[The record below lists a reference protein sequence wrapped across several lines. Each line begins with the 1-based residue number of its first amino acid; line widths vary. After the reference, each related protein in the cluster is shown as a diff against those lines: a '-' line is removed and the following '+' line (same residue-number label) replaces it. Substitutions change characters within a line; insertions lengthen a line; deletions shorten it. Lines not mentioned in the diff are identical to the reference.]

1 MENWVNLI
9 IAVLT
14 GLATAIPLVIQLVK
28 FVKQSIKEKNWQDL
42 LELVTN
48 LMKEA
53 EGKFSNSTDRKEWCL
68 MMVKASADTINYD
81 IDLEQ
86 VSNLIDSLC
95 AMSRVVNAPKDENKE
110 AGLEV
115 VAKP

>member
-1 MENWVNLI
+1 MSDWINLVVT
-9 IAVLT
+9 VLA

-28 FVKQSIKEKNWQDL
+28 FVQKAIKEKNWKDL

-53 EGKFSNSTDRKEWCL
+53 ELKFDNGTDRKEWCL

-81 IDLEQ
+81 IDLEH

-95 AMSRVVNAPKDENKE
+95 AMSRVVNAPK
-110 AGLEV
+110 EV
-115 VAKP
+115 EEVTAEV